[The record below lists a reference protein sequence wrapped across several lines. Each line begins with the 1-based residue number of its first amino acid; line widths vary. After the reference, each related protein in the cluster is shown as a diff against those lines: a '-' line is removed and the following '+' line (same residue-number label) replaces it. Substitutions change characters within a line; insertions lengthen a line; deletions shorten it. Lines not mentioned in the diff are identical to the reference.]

1 MLQSTF
7 LTFLSVL
14 PFMAAAQHHPMIT
27 PAAAVRA
34 RATDG
39 TGVGSDCDASLVP
52 WMSCAGSGLSS
63 DLCLGTAA
71 TLNVQSSCACSQA
84 TSLYE
89 YVSNYLLCCFRI
101 KLREGKKKK
110 LTYNNY
116 YNSCYTKYCSPGT
129 EFPAYYT
136 AVSYCA
142 SKGYGKAPPKPT
154 GAAASALGDSGSG
167 SGSGSGNGGSGGGDN
182 KSGASGMGAGDM
194 VLWSVWGVVGLGMG
208 VGMLV

>member
-84 TSLYE
+84 TSLYD
-89 YVSNYLLCCFRI
+89 
-101 KLREGKKKK
+101 
-110 LTYNNY
+110 
-116 YNSCYTKYCSPGT
+116 CYTKYCSPGT